1 MELDYADW
9 KCGHCEKIAHGT
21 FSQVVCSECGQD
33 RRRGVDWKFV
43 TKSIKLVLS
52 DGKAHRVH
60 TKYRG
65 AVLALLCTT
74 KLMAMSKRPA
84 RSSRTWH
91 TPHLHQAA
99 DLTTGSLLRLLADQL

>member
-65 AVLALLCTT
+65 AVLALLCTGT
-74 KLMAMSKRPA
+74 IRLIEETPE
-84 RSSRTWH
+84 H
-91 TPHLHQAA
+91 TTIERIALDNCHSDIPLQ
-99 DLTTGSLLRLLADQL
+99 S